1 MTSAPLPWD
10 AAGLLLDMDGTL
22 ADSTASVVRC
32 WDRLFAELGAQRTF
46 TPELH
51 GMPARQVLETALPD
65 LTPQERDEALAR
77 VEQLEI
83 EDAGTIAVLPGAMRV
98 LEELQAASGE
108 LGRPTWTVVTSA
120 TRELF
125 EARWRATGL
134 PVPEDCVTADQ
145 VTRGKPAPE
154 PYLLGAERIGI
165 DPASAVVVEDSPG
178 GLRSA
183 RAAGARGIAVT
194 TTQTAAELTPLAD
207 VMLTSM
213 DDLSVSA
220 SQGGLHLARRGA

>member
-22 ADSTASVVRC
+22 ADSAASVVHC
-32 WDRLFAELGAQRTF
+32 WDRLFAELGTDRTF
-46 TPELH
+46 TSELH

-77 VEQLEI
+77 VERFEI
-83 EDAGTIAVLPGAMRV
+83 EDAGSVTVLPGTLRV
-98 LEELQAASGE
+98 LEELEAAARE

-134 PVPEDCVTADQ
+134 PVPADCVTADQ
-145 VTRGKPAPE
+145 VTRGKPDPE

-165 DPASAVVVEDSPG
+165 DPALAVVIEDSPG
-178 GLRSA
+178 GLRAA
-183 RAAGARGIAVT
+183 RAAGARAMAVT

-207 VMLTSM
+207 VMLTSL
-213 DDLSVSA
+213 DDLSVSVHH
-220 SQGGLHLARRGA
+220 GGLRLARRGA